1 MDDFPTD
8 KDRPDCVKKQLQ
20 AVKDK
25 IKKKRKILVK
35 GGGEVSK
42 VFEVKTMAKSGAERM
57 QQLQNSQDKDA
68 RDRVR
73 QEDRRTKGRRQT
85 KRNGTMRERRTEEE
99 NIVTREDAS

>member
-1 MDDFPTD
+1 MDDYPTD

-73 QEDRRTKGRRQT
+73 QEDRRRKSDKREKANQAERDKERKADRRR
-85 KRNGTMRERRTEEE
+85 KYC
-99 NIVTREDAS
+99 D